1 MQLKLMVSYSA
12 RKVHPPLEPSPLI
25 TSQSAAHLCCL
36 LSGSILAAS
45 SLPPASQ
52 QCPFG
57 TGLPTVVARR
67 MLQQGGL
74 VGRVVT
80 SGSDAIKAAADGA
93 DLVFLEIPS
102 ACHSAV

>member
-12 RKVHPPLEPSPLI
+12 QKVHPHLESSPLDFA
-25 TSQSAAHLCCL
+25 SPSAAHLHCL
-36 LSGSILAAS
+36 VLDRYLAAS
-45 SLPPASQ
+45 SLSPTSE
-52 QCPFG
+52 QCPFV

-80 SGSDAIKAAADGA
+80 SGSDAVQAAADGA
-93 DLVFLEIPS
+93 DLVFLEV
-102 ACHSAV
+102 C

>member
-12 RKVHPPLEPSPLI
+12 QKVHPSHETSPLDCS
-25 TSQSAAHLCCL
+25 SQSAAHLHCL
-36 LSGSILAAS
+36 LSDRLLAANILS
-45 SLPPASQ
+45 SNLEQ
-52 QCPFG
+52 RPFG

-80 SGSDAIKAAADGA
+80 SGSDAVKAAADGA
-93 DLVFLEIPS
+93 DLVFLEVP
-102 ACHSAV
+102 